1 MADESTPLEGDVE
14 DTSLDVQTTDTTN
27 DVPAEQTTEPETK
40 QEEAESQTQ
49 EQLIF
54 GKYKTI
60 EEAEKGY
67 KEASRSITKVAELEK
82 QLNEYRQR
90 DEKALQDKEERAK
103 SLGFNNADEQAIDFD
118 VKSHEFDLYVQ
129 ALETTLT
136 GDAYNK
142 VYQALL
148 NYQQT
153 LNPKA
158 LAVAKAY
165 FDTDVISKI
174 AGDVAIYRNN
184 AYTKYASNKRASR
197 MAEINSMVSEFAKS
211 TGDWL
216 NPKERQ
222 DIVGLAIN
230 ITGGNIDLPKLKE
243 LVDGIEA
250 MAVKSYQEKMKAVSE
265 NEQLTGSLTSPTST
279 QNPSGEKWFTREEY
293 MNMSEAEE
301 KANFDKITRQ
311 IELEKQGKLPRR
323 LT

>member
-14 DTSLDVQTTDTTN
+14 DTSVEIQNTDTVNNTP
-27 DVPAEQTTEPETK
+27 VEQTSEPATK
-40 QEEAESQTQ
+40 QEKAESQTQ

-54 GKYKTI
+54 GKYKTL

-67 KEASRSITKVAELEK
+67 KEAEKAITKSSELEK
-82 QLNEYRQR
+82 QLNAYKERE
-90 DEKALQDKEERAK
+90 EKALSDREERAK

-158 LAVAKAY
+158 LQVAKAY
-165 FDTDVISKI
+165 FDTDVITKI
-174 AGDVAIYRNN
+174 AGDVAIYKNN
-184 AYTKYASNKRASR
+184 AYTKYASNKRASK

-230 ITGGNIDLPKLKE
+230 ITGGNVDLPKLKE

-250 MAVKSYQEKMKAVSE
+250 MAVKSYLDKQNAIKE
-265 NEQLTGSLTSPTST
+265 NEQLTGSLT
-279 QNPSGEKWFTREEY
+279 NPSGGADISGEKWFTKEQYMRMTPQEE
-293 MNMSEAEE
+293 EA
-301 KANFDKITRQ
+301 NYDKIARQ
-311 IELEKQGKLPRR
+311 ITLEKQGKIPRM

>member
-1 MADESTPLEGDVE
+1 MVDVSTPLEGDVE

-27 DVPAEQTTEPETK
+27 DVPVEQTNEPETK
-40 QEEAESQTQ
+40 QEEAESQTE

-54 GKYKTI
+54 GKYKSL

-90 DEKALQDKEERAK
+90 EEKALLDREERAK
-103 SLGFNNADEQAIDFD
+103 SLGFSNADEQALDFE

-129 ALETTLT
+129 ALETTLS

-174 AGDVAIYRNN
+174 AGDVAIFKNN
-184 AYTKYASNKRASR
+184 AYNKYASDKRASR

-222 DIVGLAIN
+222 EIVGLAIN

-243 LVDGIEA
+243 LVDSIEA
-250 MAVKSYQEKMKAVSE
+250 MAVKSYQEKQNAVGE
-265 NEQLTGSLTSPTST
+265 TEQLTGSLVTPQSH
-279 QNPSGEKWFTREEY
+279 QNINNEKWFSREEY
-293 MNMSEAEE
+293 MAMSEAEE
-301 KANFDKITRQ
+301 EANYDKIARQ